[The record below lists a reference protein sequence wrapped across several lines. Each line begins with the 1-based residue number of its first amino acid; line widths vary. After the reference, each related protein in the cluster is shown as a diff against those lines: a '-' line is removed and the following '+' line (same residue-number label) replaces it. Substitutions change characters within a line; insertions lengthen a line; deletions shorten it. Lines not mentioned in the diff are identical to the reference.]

1 MPLTT
6 QPLAPLVARV
16 PGLSS
21 IPTFHGVEKATQTY
35 KASAFL
41 IDDDAGRLTE
51 STSPIS
57 AAAVAQRTFGMA
69 NQNATGVT
77 DADVPFTWLGPQTVI
92 EITLSDAT
100 AGTATLAQTH
110 QWKVYPI
117 IKATNYWYLDA
128 AATSD
133 TGGGLVVG
141 FKDPIGTVNPRVFCV
156 VTNTVR
162 GGANA
167 ASGIF

>member
-6 QPLAPLVARV
+6 QPQPPTVVRC

-35 KASAFL
+35 KKGAFL
-41 IDDDAGRLTE
+41 QDDDAGRLTE
-51 STSPIS
+51 SASPIS
-57 AAAVAQRTFGMA
+57 AAAVTNRTFGMA
-69 NQNATGVT
+69 LHDATGVT
-77 DADVPFTWLGPQTVI
+77 DAQVPFVWLGPNVI
-92 EITLSDAT
+92 IEFTLSDAT

-117 IKATNYWYLDA
+117 LKGTTFWYLDA

-133 TGGGLVVG
+133 TGGACVVG
-141 FKDPIGTVNPRVFCV
+141 FKDPIGTVNPRVFAV
-156 VTNTVR
+156 ITNTAR